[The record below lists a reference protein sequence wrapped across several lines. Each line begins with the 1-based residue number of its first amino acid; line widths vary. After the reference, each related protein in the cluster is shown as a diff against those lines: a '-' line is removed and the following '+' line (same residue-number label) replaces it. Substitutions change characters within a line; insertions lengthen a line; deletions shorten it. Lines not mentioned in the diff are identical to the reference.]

1 MLRDTAGGVF
11 DTCRARSPQDPSL
24 APAVAPVWELTE
36 RLQDGQFAAAPPAE
50 GLRMINIQ
58 HTAVKMNSQKGLS
71 SSPSC
76 IREDSEWNRNEI
88 HFWSG

>member
-1 MLRDTAGGVF
+1 MG
-11 DTCRARSPQDPSL
+11 SL
-24 APAVAPVWELTE
+24 THPGCGSHVGITE
-36 RLQDGQFAAAPPAE
+36 WLQDGQFAAVPPAE
-50 GLRMINIQ
+50 GLRVINIQ

-76 IREDSEWNRNEI
+76 SHEDTDGNRNEI